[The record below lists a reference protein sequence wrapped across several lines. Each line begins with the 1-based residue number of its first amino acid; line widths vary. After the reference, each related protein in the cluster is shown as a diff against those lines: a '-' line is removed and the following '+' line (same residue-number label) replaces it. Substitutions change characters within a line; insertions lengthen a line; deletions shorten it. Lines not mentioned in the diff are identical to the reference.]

1 MAEGAYGVDI
11 DGNCQFVNRSFLKI
25 LGYAHEDEVVGKHIH
40 TLIHHSHADG
50 SLYPATEC
58 LTYAAYR
65 RNEEVHV
72 SDEVFWRKDG
82 VAVPVEY
89 RSQPIITNGAVS
101 GAIATFI
108 DISEHIK
115 AQVPPKKPLNTRE
128 A

>member
-1 MAEGAYGVDI
+1 MLPIGVM
-11 DGNCQFVNRSFLKI
+11 K
-25 LGYAHEDEVVGKHIH
+25 
-40 TLIHHSHADG
+40 
-50 SLYPATEC
+50 
-58 LTYAAYR
+58 
-65 RNEEVHV
+65 EVHV

-115 AQVPPKKPLNTRE
+115 AQE
-128 A
+128 ATQEAAQYARSLIEASLSIL